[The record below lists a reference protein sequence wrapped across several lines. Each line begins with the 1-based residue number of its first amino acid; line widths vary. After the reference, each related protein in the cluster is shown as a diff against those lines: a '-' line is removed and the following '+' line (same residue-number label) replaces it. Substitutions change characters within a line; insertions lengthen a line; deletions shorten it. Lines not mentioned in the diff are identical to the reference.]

1 MTITETFSLL
11 GGVGLFLFGMTMM
24 SSGLKGACG
33 DNLQGILERATKNKL
48 LAVGVGI
55 LVTMLIQSSSATDVM
70 VIGFVNS
77 GLMTLYQ
84 AIGVIMGANIG
95 TTITAQMTA
104 FNLST
109 YTPFIL
115 FIGAMCYL
123 FVKKQLIKYIGS
135 VLMGFGMLFQGIGM
149 MKAAIAPLAQ
159 SPVFINFLSALSNP
173 LITVI
178 FGVAF
183 TALLQSSSS
192 STVIFQAFAVQ
203 GIIDYKTCV
212 YLVIGAALGSVTPN
226 LLASLT
232 TNRNGKRSA
241 ILNLL
246 FNLFRAIILGTLVTV
261 FPVILDVIQ
270 KLSPNDVGRQIANT
284 HTIFAIFA
292 VIVMLPLSE
301 FIVKLSLKILPEL
314 PEEKRK
320 QEERKLLYMVN
331 TTNVPTALA
340 VTQAKQEIGRMA
352 SIAYE
357 NLEASLET
365 FFERDIQKDA
375 LVLEREQ
382 TVNYLNG
389 AILDKLVELNT
400 MMMSQKDMN
409 KIYHLILTVTDLE
422 RISDHAENIVEY
434 ARELRDQKVELS
446 QEARKDLQLM
456 CKQCL
461 ESVEESISI
470 FVTEEYERLPEAQ
483 RLEEIV
489 DVTERRVTDA
499 HIQRVKDGLCS
510 PRADVI
516 FKDMISDLERCS
528 DHAINIAFSLTELN
542 EKDMLSER
550 DIENVK

>member
-1 MTITETFSLL
+1 MTIVETFSLL

-55 LVTMLIQSSSATDVM
+55 LITMLIQSSSATDVM

-115 FIGAMCYL
+115 FIGAMLYL
-123 FVKKQLIKYIGS
+123 FMKKEILKYIGS

-149 MKAAIAPLAQ
+149 MKSAIAPLAQ
-159 SPVFINFLSALSNP
+159 SQAFISFLSALSNP
-173 LITVI
+173 LITVL

-192 STVIFQAFAVQ
+192 ATVIFQAFAVQ
-203 GIIDYKTCV
+203 GIIDYKICV
-212 YLVIGAALGSVTPN
+212 YLVIGAAIGSVTPN

-246 FNLFRAIILGTLVTV
+246 FNIFRAVILLILITI
-261 FPVILDVIQ
+261 FPVILEVIQ
-270 KLSPNDVGRQIANT
+270 RLSPGDVGRQIANT

-292 VIVMLPLSE
+292 VLVMLPFSELIVRLSM
-301 FIVKLSLKILPEL
+301 KILPEL

-320 QEERKLLYMVN
+320 EEERQLLYMVN
-331 TTNVPTALA
+331 TTNIPTALA

-352 SIAYE
+352 SLAYE
-357 NLEASLET
+357 NLEMALQS
-365 FFERDIQKDA
+365 FFEQNAEKA
-375 LVLEREQ
+375 ELVIEREQ
-382 TVNYLNG
+382 TVNYLNN
-389 AILDKLVELNT
+389 AIIDKLVELNT

-422 RISDHAENIVEY
+422 RISDHAENIIEY
-434 ARELRDQKVELS
+434 ARDLQDGKVELS
-446 QEARKDLQLM
+446 REAQKDLKIM
-456 CKQCL
+456 GEQCL
-461 ESVEESISI
+461 KSVEESIGI
-470 FVTEEYERLPEAQ
+470 FVTEEFDRLPEAQ

-489 DVTERRVTDA
+489 DDTEERVVNA
-499 HIQRVKDGLCS
+499 HIQRVMDGVCS
-510 PRADVI
+510 PQADVI
-516 FKDMISDLERCS
+516 FKDMTSDLERCS

-542 EKDMLSER
+542 EEDVESTKQ
-550 DIENVK
+550 

>member
-1 MTITETFSLL
+1 MTIVETFSLL
-11 GGVGLFLFGMTMM
+11 GGVGLFLFGMQMM

-104 FNLST
+104 FNLSS

-115 FIGAMCYL
+115 FIGAMLYL
-123 FVKKQLIKYIGS
+123 FVRKEILKYIGS

-159 SPVFINFLSALSNP
+159 SQAFISFISALSNP
-173 LITVI
+173 LITVL

-192 STVIFQAFAVQ
+192 ATVIFQAFAVQ
-203 GIIDYKTCV
+203 GIIDYKICV
-212 YLVIGAALGSVTPN
+212 YLVIGAAIGSVTPN

-246 FNLFRAIILGTLVTV
+246 FNIFRAIILLILITI
-261 FPVILDVIQ
+261 FPGILDLIQ
-270 KLSPNDVGRQIANT
+270 SLSPGDVGRQIANT

-292 VIVMLPLSE
+292 VIVMLPFSDG
-301 FIVKLSLKILPEL
+301 IVRLSLKILPEL

-320 QEERKLLYMVN
+320 EEERKLIYMVN
-331 TTNVPTALA
+331 TTNIPTSLA

-352 SIAYE
+352 AIAHE
-357 NLEASLET
+357 NLEMALQS
-365 FFERDIQKDA
+365 FFEKDEEKA
-375 LVLEREQ
+375 EVVLEREQ
-382 TVNYLNG
+382 TVDYLND

-400 MMMSQKDMN
+400 SMMSQKDMN

-422 RISDHAENIVEY
+422 RISDHAQNIIEY
-434 ARELRDQKVELS
+434 SRELTSKNVELS
-446 QEARKDLQLM
+446 SEAQRDLRLM
-456 CKQCL
+456 GEQCIQ
-461 ESVEESISI
+461 SVEESISI
-470 FVTEEYERLPEAQ
+470 FITEEFERLAEAQ
-483 RLEEIV
+483 RLEQIV
-489 DVTERRVTDA
+489 DDTEERVTAA
-499 HIQRVKDGLCS
+499 HIQRVMDGVCS
-510 PRADVI
+510 PQADVI
-516 FKDMISDLERCS
+516 FKDMTSDLERCS

-542 EKDMLSER
+542 EA
-550 DIENVK
+550 DIAEAENTVQ

>member
-1 MTITETFSLL
+1 MTIVETFSLL
-11 GGVGLFLFGMTMM
+11 GGVGLFLFGMTVM

-33 DNLQGILERATKNKL
+33 DNLQGILERATRNKL
-48 LAVGVGI
+48 LAVGVGVLI
-55 LVTMLIQSSSATDVM
+55 TMLIQSSSATDVM

-115 FIGAMCYL
+115 FVGAVLYL
-123 FVKKQLIKYIGS
+123 FVKKEILKYIGS

-159 SPVFINFLSALSNP
+159 SQAFITFLSALSNP
-173 LITVI
+173 LITVL

-192 STVIFQAFAVQ
+192 ATVIFQAFAVQ
-203 GIIDYKTCV
+203 GIIEYKICV
-212 YLVIGAALGSVTPN
+212 YLIIGAAIGSVTPN

-246 FNLFRAIILGTLVTV
+246 FNIFRAVILLTLITI
-261 FPVILDVIQ
+261 FPVILELIQ
-270 KLSPNDVGRQIANT
+270 KLSPGDVGRQIANT

-292 VIVMLPLSE
+292 VVIMLPFSD
-301 FIVKLSLKILPEL
+301 FIVRLSMKILPEL

-320 QEERKLLYMVN
+320 EEERKLLYMVN
-331 TTNVPTALA
+331 TTNIPTALA
-340 VTQAKQEIGRMA
+340 VTQAKQEISRMA
-352 SIAYE
+352 VLAYD
-357 NLEASLET
+357 NLKTALESFFEKDADKASL
-365 FFERDIQKDA
+365 
-375 LVLEREQ
+375 VVEREQ
-382 TVNYLNG
+382 TVNYLNT
-389 AILDKLVELNT
+389 AIIDKLVELNT

-422 RISDHAENIVEY
+422 RISDHAKNIIEY
-434 ARELRDQKVELS
+434 ARDLQDRKVELS
-446 QEARKDLQLM
+446 EEAQKELKLM
-456 CKQCL
+456 GEQCL
-461 ESVEESISI
+461 KSVEECISI
-470 FVTEEYERLPEAQ
+470 FVTEEYERLSEAQ
-483 RLEEIV
+483 RLEEMV
-489 DVTERRVTDA
+489 DETEERVVNA
-499 HIQRVKDGLCS
+499 HIERVMEGICS
-510 PRADVI
+510 PQADVI
-516 FKDMISDLERCS
+516 FKDMTSDLERCS
-528 DHAINIAFSLTELN
+528 DHAINIAFSLTELK
-542 EKDMLSER
+542 EA
-550 DIENVK
+550 DIENPK

>member
-1 MTITETFSLL
+1 MTIVETFSLL
-11 GGVGLFLFGMTMM
+11 GGVGLFLFGMQMM

-33 DNLQGILERATKNKL
+33 DNLQGILERATQNKL

-104 FNLST
+104 FNLSS

-115 FIGAMCYL
+115 FIGAMLYL
-123 FVKKQLIKYIGS
+123 FVRKEILKYIGS

-159 SPVFINFLSALSNP
+159 SQAFISFISALSNP
-173 LITVI
+173 LITVL

-192 STVIFQAFAVQ
+192 ATVIFQAFAVQ
-203 GIIDYKTCV
+203 GIIDYKICV
-212 YLVIGAALGSVTPN
+212 YLVIGAAIGSVTPN

-246 FNLFRAIILGTLVTV
+246 FNIFRAIILLTLITI
-261 FPVILDVIQ
+261 FPGILDFIQ
-270 KLSPNDVGRQIANT
+270 SLSPGDVGRQIANT

-292 VIVMLPLSE
+292 VIVMLPFSDSIVRLSM
-301 FIVKLSLKILPEL
+301 KILPEL
-314 PEEKRK
+314 PQEKRK
-320 QEERKLLYMVN
+320 QEERKLIYMVN
-331 TTNVPTALA
+331 TTNIPTSLA

-352 SIAYE
+352 SIAHE
-357 NLEASLET
+357 NLEAALQS
-365 FFERDIQKDA
+365 FFEKDEKKA
-375 LVLEREQ
+375 ELVLEREQ
-382 TVNYLNG
+382 TVDYLND

-400 MMMSQKDMN
+400 SMMSQKDMN

-422 RISDHAENIVEY
+422 RISDHAQNIIEY
-434 ARELRDQKVELS
+434 SRELTSKNVELS
-446 QEARKDLQLM
+446 SEAQKDLRLM
-456 CKQCL
+456 GEQCVQ
-461 ESVEESISI
+461 SVEESISI
-470 FVTEEYERLPEAQ
+470 FVTEEFERLSEAQ
-483 RLEEIV
+483 RLEQIV
-489 DVTERRVTDA
+489 DDTEERVTAA
-499 HIQRVKDGLCS
+499 HIQRVMDGICS
-510 PRADVI
+510 PQADVI
-516 FKDMISDLERCS
+516 FKDMTSDLERCS

-542 EKDMLSER
+542 EA
-550 DIENVK
+550 DIAEVENTVQ

>member
-1 MTITETFSLL
+1 MTIVETFSLL
-11 GGVGLFLFGMTMM
+11 GGVGLFLFGMQMM

-104 FNLST
+104 FNLSS

-115 FIGAMCYL
+115 FIGAMLYL
-123 FVKKQLIKYIGS
+123 FVRKEILKYIGS

-159 SPVFINFLSALSNP
+159 SQAFISFISALSNP
-173 LITVI
+173 LITVL

-192 STVIFQAFAVQ
+192 ATVIFQAFAVQ
-203 GIIDYKTCV
+203 GIIDYKICV
-212 YLVIGAALGSVTPN
+212 YLVIGAAIGSVTPN

-246 FNLFRAIILGTLVTV
+246 FNIFRA
-261 FPVILDVIQ
+261 VILLILITIFPGILNIIQ
-270 KLSPNDVGRQIANT
+270 RLSPGDVGRQIANT

-292 VIVMLPLSE
+292 VFVMLPFSDGIVRLSM
-301 FIVKLSLKILPEL
+301 KILPEL

-320 QEERKLLYMVN
+320 QEERKLIYMVN
-331 TTNVPTALA
+331 TTNIPTSLA

-357 NLEASLET
+357 NLEMSLQS
-365 FFERDIQKDA
+365 FFEKDEEKA
-375 LVLEREQ
+375 ELVLEREQ
-382 TVNYLNG
+382 TVNYLNN

-400 MMMSQKDMN
+400 TMMSQKDMN

-422 RISDHAENIVEY
+422 RISDHAENIIEY
-434 ARELRDQKVELS
+434 SRELQSKNVELS
-446 QEARKDLQLM
+446 SEAQKDLRLIGE
-456 CKQCL
+456 QCIQ
-461 ESVEESISI
+461 SVEESIGI
-470 FVTEEYERLPEAQ
+470 FVTEGFERLAEAQ
-483 RLEEIV
+483 RLEQIV
-489 DVTERRVTDA
+489 DDTEERVTAA
-499 HIQRVKDGLCS
+499 HIQRVMDGVCS
-510 PRADVI
+510 PQADVI
-516 FKDMISDLERCS
+516 FKDMTSDLERCS

-542 EKDMLSER
+542 EA
-550 DIENVK
+550 DIAEAENTVQ

>member
-1 MTITETFSLL
+1 MTIVEMFSLL

-115 FIGAMCYL
+115 FVGAVLYL
-123 FVKKQLIKYIGS
+123 FVKKELLKYIGS

-149 MKAAIAPLAQ
+149 MKSAIAPLAQ
-159 SPVFINFLSALSNP
+159 SQAFITFISALSNP
-173 LITVI
+173 LVTVL

-192 STVIFQAFAVQ
+192 ATVIFQAFAVQ
-203 GIIDYKTCV
+203 GIIDYKICV
-212 YLVIGAALGSVTPN
+212 YLVIGAAIGSVTPN

-246 FNLFRAIILGTLVTV
+246 FNIFRAVILLTLITI
-261 FPVILDVIQ
+261 FPVILELIQ
-270 KLSPNDVGRQIANT
+270 KLSPGDVGRQIANT

-292 VIVMLPLSE
+292 VLVMLPFSD
-301 FIVKLSLKILPEL
+301 FIVKLSMKILPEL
-314 PEEKRK
+314 PEEKRE
-320 QEERKLLYMVN
+320 QEERQLLYMVN
-331 TTNVPTALA
+331 TTNIPTALA

-352 SIAYE
+352 SLAYN
-357 NLEASLET
+357 NLEMALQS
-365 FFERDIQKDA
+365 FFEQNAEKA
-375 LVLEREQ
+375 ELVLEREE
-382 TVNYLNG
+382 TVNYLNN
-389 AILDKLVELNT
+389 AIIDKLVELNT
-400 MMMSQKDMN
+400 MTMSQKDMN

-422 RISDHAENIVEY
+422 RISDHAENIIEY
-434 ARELRDQKVELS
+434 AR
-446 QEARKDLQLM
+446 DLQERQVALSEEAKKELKIM
-456 CKQCL
+456 GEQCL
-461 ESVEESISI
+461 ESVQESISI

-489 DVTERRVTDA
+489 DDTEEKVVNA
-499 HIQRVKDGLCS
+499 HIQRVMDGICS
-510 PRADVI
+510 PQADVI
-516 FKDMISDLERCS
+516 FKDMTSDLERCS

-542 EKDMLSER
+542 EA
-550 DIENVK
+550 DIENPK

>member
-1 MTITETFSLL
+1 MTIVETFSLL
-11 GGVGLFLFGMTMM
+11 GGVGLFLFGMQMM

-33 DNLQGILERATKNKL
+33 DNLQGILERATQNKL

-104 FNLST
+104 FNLSS

-115 FIGAMCYL
+115 FIGAMLYL
-123 FVKKQLIKYIGS
+123 FVRKEILKYIGS

-159 SPVFINFLSALSNP
+159 SQAFISFISALSNP
-173 LITVI
+173 LITVL

-192 STVIFQAFAVQ
+192 ATVIFQAFAVQ
-203 GIIDYKTCV
+203 GIIDYKICV
-212 YLVIGAALGSVTPN
+212 YLVIGAAIGSVTPN

-246 FNLFRAIILGTLVTV
+246 FNIFRAIILLTLITI
-261 FPVILDVIQ
+261 FPGILDFIQ
-270 KLSPNDVGRQIANT
+270 SLSPGDVGRQIANT
-284 HTIFAIFA
+284 HTIFAVFA
-292 VIVMLPLSE
+292 VIVMLPFSDSIVRLSM
-301 FIVKLSLKILPEL
+301 KILPEL
-314 PEEKRK
+314 PQEKRK
-320 QEERKLLYMVN
+320 QEERKLIYMVN
-331 TTNVPTALA
+331 TTNIPTSLA

-352 SIAYE
+352 SIAHE
-357 NLEASLET
+357 NLEAALQS
-365 FFERDIQKDA
+365 FFEKDEKKA
-375 LVLEREQ
+375 ELVLEREQ
-382 TVNYLNG
+382 TVDYLND

-400 MMMSQKDMN
+400 SMMSQKDMN

-422 RISDHAENIVEY
+422 RISDHAQNIIEY
-434 ARELRDQKVELS
+434 SRELTSKNVELS
-446 QEARKDLQLM
+446 SEAQKDLRLM
-456 CKQCL
+456 GEQCVQ
-461 ESVEESISI
+461 SVEESISI
-470 FVTEEYERLPEAQ
+470 FVTEEFERLSEAQ
-483 RLEEIV
+483 RLEQIV
-489 DVTERRVTDA
+489 DDTEEKVTAA
-499 HIQRVKDGLCS
+499 HIQRVMDGICS
-510 PRADVI
+510 PQADVI
-516 FKDMISDLERCS
+516 FKDMTSDLERCS

-542 EKDMLSER
+542 EADVAEA
-550 DIENVK
+550 ENTVQ

>member
-1 MTITETFSLL
+1 MTIVETFSLL
-11 GGVGLFLFGMTMM
+11 GGVGLFLFGMQMM

-33 DNLQGILERATKNKL
+33 DNLQGILERATQNKL

-104 FNLST
+104 FNLSS

-115 FIGAMCYL
+115 FIGAMLYL
-123 FVKKQLIKYIGS
+123 FVRKEILKYIGS

-159 SPVFINFLSALSNP
+159 SQAFISFISALSNP
-173 LITVI
+173 LITVL

-192 STVIFQAFAVQ
+192 ATVIFQAFAVQ
-203 GIIDYKTCV
+203 GIIDYKICV
-212 YLVIGAALGSVTPN
+212 YLVIGAAIGSVTPN

-246 FNLFRAIILGTLVTV
+246 FNIFRAIILLTLITI
-261 FPVILDVIQ
+261 FPGILDFIQ
-270 KLSPNDVGRQIANT
+270 SLSPGDVGRQIANT

-292 VIVMLPLSE
+292 VIVMLPFSDSIVRLSM
-301 FIVKLSLKILPEL
+301 KILPEL
-314 PEEKRK
+314 PQEKRK
-320 QEERKLLYMVN
+320 QEERKLIYMVN
-331 TTNVPTALA
+331 TTNIPTSLA

-352 SIAYE
+352 SIAHE
-357 NLEASLET
+357 NLEAALQS
-365 FFERDIQKDA
+365 FFEKDEKKA
-375 LVLEREQ
+375 ELVLEREQ
-382 TVNYLNG
+382 TVDYLND

-400 MMMSQKDMN
+400 SMMSQKDMN

-422 RISDHAENIVEY
+422 RISDHAQNIIEY
-434 ARELRDQKVELS
+434 SRELTSKNVELS
-446 QEARKDLQLM
+446 SEAQKDLRLM
-456 CKQCL
+456 GEQCVQ
-461 ESVEESISI
+461 SVEESISI
-470 FVTEEYERLPEAQ
+470 FVTEEFERLSEAQ
-483 RLEEIV
+483 RLEQIV
-489 DVTERRVTDA
+489 DDTEEKVTAA
-499 HIQRVKDGLCS
+499 HIQRVMDGICS
-510 PRADVI
+510 PQADVI
-516 FKDMISDLERCS
+516 FKDMTSDLERCS

-542 EKDMLSER
+542 EADVAEA
-550 DIENVK
+550 ENTVQ